1 MSLNPQ
7 NFITEKRKNTIDQE
21 MLIAK
26 RAINKSVIVNETI
39 KSNEHEST
47 GRPRSNQGYTPM

>member
-1 MSLNPQ
+1 MNPQ